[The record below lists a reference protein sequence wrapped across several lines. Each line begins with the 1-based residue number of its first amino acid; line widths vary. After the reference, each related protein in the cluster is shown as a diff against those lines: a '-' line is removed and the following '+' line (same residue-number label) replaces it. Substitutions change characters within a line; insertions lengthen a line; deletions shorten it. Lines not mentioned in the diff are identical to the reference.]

1 MRASPWDA
9 RRRQR
14 TERERRLAQQKV
26 EIDIQDKGEY
36 KVLVPVGDLDVY
48 TVGSLRDALGK
59 MIEDETPRVVVDLD
73 GVPFMDSSG
82 LGALMGGVRRLREAG
97 GDLAIA
103 CTREQHLKLFT
114 ITGFGEGVSIAP
126 TVEEA
131 AKGFRE

>member
-1 MRASPWDA
+1 M
-9 RRRQR
+9 
-14 TERERRLAQQKV
+14 AQQKV
-26 EIDIQDKGEY
+26 EIDIADAEGY
-36 KVLVPVGDLDVY
+36 RVMTPSGDLDVY
-48 TVGSLRDALGK
+48 TVGSLRDAIGRL
-59 MIEDETPRVVVDLD
+59 IDEGTPKVVVDLD

-131 AKGFRE
+131 AKGFRS

>member
-1 MRASPWDA
+1 
-9 RRRQR
+9 
-14 TERERRLAQQKV
+14 
-26 EIDIQDKGEY
+26 
-36 KVLVPVGDLDVY
+36 VLRPQGDLDVY
-48 TVGSLRDALGK
+48 TVGSLRDAIG
-59 MIEDETPRVVVDLD
+59 EVVESENPRIVVDLD

-131 AKGFRE
+131 AKGFREAHA

>member
-1 MRASPWDA
+1 M
-9 RRRQR
+9 
-14 TERERRLAQQKV
+14 AQQKV
-26 EIDIQDKGEY
+26 EIQIEDKGDY
-36 KVLVPVGDLDVY
+36 QVLKPTGDLDVY

-59 MIEDETPRVVVDLD
+59 MIEEDKPKVVVELD

-126 TVEEA
+126 TSEEA
-131 AKGFRE
+131 ANGFRT

>member
-1 MRASPWDA
+1 M
-9 RRRQR
+9 
-14 TERERRLAQQKV
+14 AQQKV
-26 EIDIQDKGEY
+26 EIEISDADGY
-36 KVLVPVGDLDVY
+36 RVVRPSGDLDVY
-48 TVGSLRDALGK
+48 TVGSLRDAIGK
-59 MIEDETPRVVVDLD
+59 MIDEGTTSVVVDLD

-103 CTREQHLKLFT
+103 CTREQHLKLFA

-131 AKGFRE
+131 AKGFRASGG

>member
-1 MRASPWDA
+1 M
-9 RRRQR
+9 
-14 TERERRLAQQKV
+14 AQQK
-26 EIDIQDKGEY
+26 IDIDVTDSGEY
-36 KVLVPVGDLDVY
+36 RVLRPTGDLDVY
-48 TVGSLRDALGK
+48 TVGSLRDAIG
-59 MIEDETPRVVVDLD
+59 ETIDQESPHVVVDLD
-73 GVPFMDSSG
+73 SVPFMDSSG

-131 AKGFRE
+131 AKGFKS

>member
-1 MRASPWDA
+1 MS
-9 RRRQR
+9 
-14 TERERRLAQQKV
+14 QQKI
-26 EIDIQDKGEY
+26 EIDVRNQGEY
-36 KVLVPVGDLDVY
+36 QVLRPEGDLDVY
-48 TVGSLRDALGK
+48 TVGSLRDAIGT
-59 MIEDETPRVVVDLD
+59 MIDDGTPHVVVDLD

-131 AKGFRE
+131 ATGFRS

>member
-1 MRASPWDA
+1 M
-9 RRRQR
+9 
-14 TERERRLAQQKV
+14 AQQKV
-26 EIDIQDKGEY
+26 EIDIQDKGDY

-59 MIEDETPRVVVDLD
+59 MIEDETPSVVVDLD

-131 AKGFRE
+131 AKDFRE

>member
-1 MRASPWDA
+1 M
-9 RRRQR
+9 
-14 TERERRLAQQKV
+14 AQQK
-26 EIDIQDKGEY
+26 IDIDISEQDSY
-36 KVLVPVGDLDVY
+36 RVLRPSGDLDVY
-48 TVGSLRDALGK
+48 TVGSLRDAIAEILEGAAPH
-59 MIEDETPRVVVDLD
+59 IVVDLD

-103 CTREQHLKLFT
+103 CTREQHLKLFS

>member
-1 MRASPWDA
+1 M
-9 RRRQR
+9 
-14 TERERRLAQQKV
+14 AQQKV
-26 EIDIQDKGEY
+26 EIEVTEQGDY
-36 KVLVPVGDLDVY
+36 SVLKPMGDLDVY
-48 TVGSLRDALGK
+48 TVGSLRDAIGN
-59 MIEDETPRVVVDLD
+59 MIDRGTPKVVVDLD

-103 CTREQHLKLFT
+103 CTREQHLKLFA

-131 AKGFRE
+131 SGGFRP

>member
-1 MRASPWDA
+1 V
-9 RRRQR
+9 
-14 TERERRLAQQKV
+14 AQQKV
-26 EIDIQDKGEY
+26 EIDITDAGEY
-36 KVLVPVGDLDVY
+36 RVMTPTGDLDVY
-48 TVGSLRDALGK
+48 TVGSLRDAIGRL
-59 MIEDETPRVVVDLD
+59 IDEGTPKVVVDLD

-131 AKGFRE
+131 AKGFRS

>member
-1 MRASPWDA
+1 V
-9 RRRQR
+9 
-14 TERERRLAQQKV
+14 AQQKV
-26 EIDIQDKGEY
+26 EIEITGGDEY
-36 KVLVPVGDLDVY
+36 RVLKPHGDLDVY

-59 MIEDETPRVVVDLD
+59 MIEEGTPKVVVDLD

-82 LGALMGGVRRLREAG
+82 LGALMGGVRRLRESG

-126 TVEEA
+126 TVDEA
-131 AKGFRE
+131 AKGFRD

>member
-1 MRASPWDA
+1 M
-9 RRRQR
+9 
-14 TERERRLAQQKV
+14 AQQKV

-36 KVLVPVGDLDVY
+36 KILVPVGDLDVY

-59 MIEDETPRVVVDLD
+59 MIEDDTPRVVVDLD

>member
-1 MRASPWDA
+1 MS
-9 RRRQR
+9 
-14 TERERRLAQQKV
+14 QQKI
-26 EIDIQDKGEY
+26 EIDVRSQGEY
-36 KVLVPVGDLDVY
+36 RVLRPEGDLDVY
-48 TVGSLRDALGK
+48 TVGSLRDAIGA
-59 MIEDETPRVVVDLD
+59 MIDDATPHVVVDLD

-131 AKGFRE
+131 AGGFRS

>member
-1 MRASPWDA
+1 MRPSLWDA
-9 RRRQR
+9 RRQR

-26 EIDIQDKGEY
+26 EIDIQDKGDY
-36 KVLVPVGDLDVY
+36 KILVPVGDLDVY

-97 GDLAIA
+97 GDLAIS

>member
-1 MRASPWDA
+1 M
-9 RRRQR
+9 
-14 TERERRLAQQKV
+14 AQQK
-26 EIDIQDKGEY
+26 IDIDISDSSDY
-36 KVLVPVGDLDVY
+36 RVLKPTGDLDVY
-48 TVGSLRDALGK
+48 TVGSLRDAIGDV
-59 MIEDETPRVVVDLD
+59 IEQENPRIVVDLD
-73 GVPFMDSSG
+73 SVPFMDSSG

-131 AKGFRE
+131 ARGFKH

>member
-1 MRASPWDA
+1 V
-9 RRRQR
+9 
-14 TERERRLAQQKV
+14 AQQKV
-26 EIDIQDKGEY
+26 EIEITDAGEY
-36 KVLVPVGDLDVY
+36 RVLKPTGDLDVY
-48 TVGSLRDALGK
+48 TVGSLRDAIGR
-59 MIEDETPRVVVDLD
+59 MIEDETPKVVVDLD

-103 CTREQHLKLFT
+103 CTREQHLKLFS

-131 AKGFRE
+131 AADFRS

>member
-1 MRASPWDA
+1 M
-9 RRRQR
+9 
-14 TERERRLAQQKV
+14 AQQKI
-26 EIDIQDKGEY
+26 EIEVTQEGEY
-36 KVLVPVGDLDVY
+36 RVLKPTGDLDVY
-48 TVGSLRDALGK
+48 TVGSLRDAIADILEHNDPK
-59 MIEDETPRVVVDLD
+59 VVVDLD

-126 TVEEA
+126 TVDEA
-131 AKGFRE
+131 AQGFRS

>member
-1 MRASPWDA
+1 V
-9 RRRQR
+9 
-14 TERERRLAQQKV
+14 AQQKV
-26 EIDIQDKGEY
+26 EIEITGGDEY
-36 KVLVPVGDLDVY
+36 RVLKPRGDLDVY

-59 MIEDETPRVVVDLD
+59 MIEEGTPKVVVDLD

-82 LGALMGGVRRLREAG
+82 LGALMGGVRRLRESG

-131 AKGFRE
+131 AKGFRD

>member
-1 MRASPWDA
+1 M
-9 RRRQR
+9 
-14 TERERRLAQQKV
+14 AQQK
-26 EIDIQDKGEY
+26 IDIDISEASDY
-36 KVLVPVGDLDVY
+36 RVLKPTGDLDVY
-48 TVGSLRDALGK
+48 TVGSLRDAIGEVVEQDNPK
-59 MIEDETPRVVVDLD
+59 IVVDLD
-73 GVPFMDSSG
+73 SVPFMDSSG

-131 AKGFRE
+131 ARGFKN